1 MRSGLINLQKI
12 YLSKC
17 RLSHI
22 NSRAFR
28 GLSNLVDLDLGHN
41 LLREVPT
48 ASFPDC
54 QGLMRLILSG
64 NPIPHIQKRAF
75 VSLQA
80 LTTLELSQAGIEVIE
95 HVSTSPFTSSYLLD
109 PAQSHFPSN
118 LFNGTTAG
126 FSLSLSQN
134 DFSRFI

>member
-12 YLSKC
+12 YLSRC

-54 QGLMRLILSG
+54 PGLMRLILSG
-64 NPIPHIQKRAF
+64 NPIPHIPKRAF
-75 VSLQA
+75 VSLQS
-80 LTTLELSQAGIEVIE
+80 LTTLELSHSGIEVIE
-95 HVSTSPFTSSYLLD
+95 HVRKSSYLS
-109 PAQSHFPSN
+109 AFPN
-118 LFNGTTAG
+118 LLNGRLTPKVHDSFV
-126 FSLSLSQN
+126 FSSPT
-134 DFSRFI
+134 SR